1 MMSNKKK
8 LYIGLSILLILLF
21 SKKVSAAKIISEFE
35 GLYRDKKNKKI
46 VAYKDLTGVWTIGYG
61 NTFNPFTGEKVKE
74 GMVIDEKTALDWLN
88 KDIEVRQIAL
98 KKMLK
103 RIPTSNQL
111 SAMTSLAYN
120 IGLNRFADSSIRKNF
135 EAGDFKKAAD
145 SFLLYNKARKNGQL
159 VVIDGLDRRRKMER
173 ELFLK

>member
-1 MMSNKKK
+1 MFNKR
-8 LYIGLSILLILLF
+8 YIYISIVVLLILLT
-21 SKKVSAAKIISEFE
+21 SKKVSASAIISEFE
-35 GLYRDKKNKKI
+35 GLYRDKKNRKI
-46 VAYKDLTGVWTIGYG
+46 IAYKDLAGVWTIGYG

-88 KDIEVRQIAL
+88 KDIQQRQLSL
-98 KKMLK
+98 KKILK
-103 RIPTSNQL
+103 RTPTANQL

-120 IGLNRFADSSIRKNF
+120 IGLNAFADSSIRKNF
-135 EAGDFKKAAD
+135 DAGDFKKAAD
-145 SFLLYNKARKNGQL
+145 SFLLYNKARKNGVL